1 MHENLIVY
9 GCNEQIDMKILPYM
23 LILVFV
29 SYFAPAKAQIRD
41 DLWFD
46 GQVILTDGEAVKGK
60 LSYYSD
66 KKTGLLQINTGSK
79 VLSFDAN
86 QIVSFSFYDH
96 ELKRHRRFYSLPYP
110 LAGQNY
116 DIMLF
121 FEANFEGPYLSL
133 LSKTE
138 FKTETRTA
146 NPYPY
151 RYRGYYIPRWYNDPY
166 SSRSYNVMVPYETLY
181 LVTPESSIEDY
192 SQATPVAEHRI
203 RYRKADFDLLLKMM
217 GDQRREMEK
226 FIEEHD
232 LSHREKTD
240 LIKIIQYYN
249 QLKSD
254 ES

>member
-1 MHENLIVY
+1 
-9 GCNEQIDMKILPYM
+9 M
-23 LILVFV
+23 LILVLVGF
-29 SYFAPAKAQIRD
+29 FAPAKAQIQD

-46 GQVILTDGEAVKGK
+46 GQVILTDGQVVDGK

-66 KKTGLLQINTGSK
+66 RKTGLLQINTGNK
-79 VLSFDAN
+79 ILSFDAN
-86 QIVSFSFYDH
+86 QIVSFRFYDH
-96 ELKRHRRFYSLPYP
+96 ELQRHRRFYSLPYP

-121 FEANFEGPYLSL
+121 FEANYEGPHISL

-138 FKTETRTA
+138 FKTEIRNA
-146 NPYPY
+146 NPHSY

-166 SSRSYNVMVPYETLY
+166 SPRTYNIMVPYETLY

-192 SQATPVAEHRI
+192 SDATPVVEQRI
-203 RYRKADFDLLLKMM
+203 RYRKADYDLLLEMM
-217 GDQRREMEK
+217 KDKRKAVEK
-226 FIEEHD
+226 FIETNK
-232 LSHREKTD
+232 LNHREKTD
-240 LIKIIQYYN
+240 LIKIMHYYN

>member
-1 MHENLIVY
+1 
-9 GCNEQIDMKILPYM
+9 MKILPYM

-29 SYFAPAKAQIRD
+29 SLFAPAKAQIQD
-41 DLWFD
+41 DLWFE
-46 GQVILTDGEAVKGK
+46 GKVILTDGQVVEGK

-66 KKTGLLQINTGSK
+66 KKTGLLQINTGK
-79 VLSFDAN
+79 KILSFDAN

-96 ELKRHRRFYSLPYP
+96 ELERHRRFYSLPYP

-121 FEANFEGPYLSL
+121 FEANYEGPYLSL

-138 FKTETRTA
+138 FKSETRNA
-146 NPYPY
+146 SPYPY

-166 SSRSYNVMVPYETLY
+166 SPRSYNIMVPYETLY
-181 LVTPESSIEDY
+181 LVTPESSIKDY
-192 SQATPVAEHRI
+192 SEATPIDEHRI
-203 RYRKADFDLLLKMM
+203 RYRKADYDLLLKMM
-217 GDQRREMEK
+217 SDKRREIEK
-226 FIEEHD
+226 FIETNK
-232 LSHREKTD
+232 LKHREKTD

-249 QLKSD
+249 HLKSE